1 MGNGH
6 SASTDPTFIV
16 AGAGSTLPV
25 PPPATIYYT
34 PQQRIQKV
42 QDAYDGALQQSRFQ
56 FQSPIHF

>member
-1 MGNGH
+1 MGNTQGR
-6 SASTDPTFIV
+6 STDPIYIA
-16 AGAGSTLPV
+16 AGAKAPPP